1 MYINLIILINTLWST
16 MRASAKTRYAME
28 AMVDMTMQAGPG
40 PIALKEI
47 ARRQEISQNYLG
59 QIFMQLRAAGLV
71 RSVRGAG
78 GGFVLGRSP
87 SAIRMAEI
95 AGTFEGPTD
104 LIGCAS
110 DAGMCSRSS
119 SCAVRRVWVE
129 VGECMKKALDSVTL
143 QEAADLQASEQ
154 PTPHPQRIDDKER
167 KRRFRN
173 VTSR

>member
-1 MYINLIILINTLWST
+1 MITYLIILINIVRYI

-28 AMVDMTMQAGPG
+28 AMVDMAIQAGDSPV
-40 PIALKEI
+40 ALREI
-47 ARRQEISQNYLG
+47 ARRQEISQNYLE
-59 QIFMQLRAAGLV
+59 QIFMQLRAAGFV

-95 AGTFEGPTD
+95 AKVFEGPID

-110 DAGMCSRSS
+110 DTDRCSRSG
-119 SCAVRRVWVE
+119 SCAVRRVWIE

-143 QEAADLQASEQ
+143 QDVADLQAGKEAGAA
-154 PTPHPQRIDDKER
+154 PTEDKWER
-167 KRRFRN
+167 E
-173 VTSR
+173 

>member
-47 ARRQEISQNYLG
+47 ARRQEDYLG
-59 QIFMQLRAAGLV
+59 QILMQLRVAGLV

-95 AGTFEGPTD
+95 AETFEGPTD
-104 LIGCAS
+104 LIGCVS
-110 DAGMCSRSS
+110 DAGMCSTSS
-119 SCAVRRVWVE
+119 SGEVRRAWVE
-129 VGECMKKALDSVTL
+129 VGECMKEALDSVTL
-143 QEAADLQASEQ
+143 QEVALRLGQKAS
-154 PTPHPQRIDDKER
+154 K
-167 KRRFRN
+167 
-173 VTSR
+173 